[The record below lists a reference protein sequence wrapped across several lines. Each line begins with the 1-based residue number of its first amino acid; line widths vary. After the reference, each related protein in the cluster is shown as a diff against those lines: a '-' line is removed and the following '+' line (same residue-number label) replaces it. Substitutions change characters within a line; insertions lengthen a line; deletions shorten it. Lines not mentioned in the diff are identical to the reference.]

1 MNTYYLRFA
10 SEEEALAEFDSAGYI
25 STDGYS
31 TVITAS
37 VDHAL
42 DVVGVIY
49 NDDAVYDP
57 ETGEVATPATP
68 MTGWHVNFKADAL
81 PDGWDAFVVTPLAP
95 HRMFAGDLAPVA

>member
-57 ETGEVATPATP
+57 ETGEVVTPATP
-68 MTGWHVNFKADAL
+68 MDGWHVNLKAAAL
-81 PDGWDAFVVTPLAP
+81 PDGWAP
-95 HRMFAGDLAPVA
+95 HVVVPAPPHRVFAGDPV

>member
-57 ETGEVATPATP
+57 ATGEVVTPPTP
-68 MTGWHVNFKADAL
+68 MDGWHVNLKTATL
-81 PDGWDAFVVTPLAP
+81 PDGWAQHVVVPTPP
-95 HRMFAGDLAPVA
+95 HRVFAGDPI

>member
-10 SEEEALAEFDSAGYI
+10 SEQEALAEFDSAGYI

-57 ETGEVATPATP
+57 ETGEIVTPATP

-81 PDGWDAFVVTPLAP
+81 PDGWAQHVVAP
-95 HRMFAGDLAPVA
+95 TSPYRVFAGDPI